1 MRNYDVPMKAVTQG
15 IITAD
20 QQRRQQHAA
29 IMRKWEST
37 GLLNGIKDNQLKESV
52 GQLLENQAAQ
62 VLKEQ
67 SAIGTGLGA
76 DSGTLRGFSNI
87 AFPMVRRVFAGLLAN
102 ELVSLQSMALPS
114 GLLFYLDYTYGN
126 NVGFNAYNKDKSIFG
141 DPLGAKVRAG
151 ADGTGGMYDYRMGFS
166 SPWEYNVFKVSHT
179 GTLVTGS
186 ATAVGELPF
195 AALVGDP
202 RLEALANVGSL
213 RYAILDLSSG
223 SYGRRLQANSDP
235 LSTPGAANRF
245 IAAPSGWSG
254 LTAGDTQGI
263 ITQLAATDPG
273 TFTPSSRS
281 QQTRGDLTKYTELS
295 ISGSTDVTQ
304 YRRWTSLFGASASAT
319 AAAIVGNPVTEAD
332 IEESV
337 NFTIGSDHVY
347 ALVVFADSTNADPGV
362 ATLNGTP
369 VLSASYPIRATVTVD
384 ADGQTVTVPTF
395 ESDFR
400 KGSANG
406 MPTPEIPEIDI
417 RIESIAVTASTRK
430 LRARWSP
437 ELAQDLNAYHTLDA
451 EVELTSVLSE
461 QIALEVD
468 REILNDLLTGASA
481 AVFYWSRLNGK
492 FVDKLTGAELTRSSS
507 LAPGPGQFGT
517 QREWYE
523 TLIETVI
530 DVSNEI
536 HRKTLRG
543 AGNFLVTSPA
553 VSTML
558 EASNYYRPNYSID
571 GAGQVSNPMQIG
583 VEPLGSVANRFVVY
597 KDPYFVPNQIL
608 VGFKGKNW
616 LETGYVY
623 APYVPLIITP
633 TLYDTEDFTPR
644 KGVMT
649 RYGKKM
655 LRADFYGRVHVLD
668 MNVF

>member
-1 MRNYDVPMKAVTQG
+1 MRAVTQG

-20 QQRRQQHAA
+20 QERKRRSAQ
-29 IMRKWEST
+29 IMQKWEAT
-37 GLLNGIKDNQLKESV
+37 GLLGGLRSEPLKNAL

-62 VLKEQ
+62 IIKEQ

-114 GLLFYLDYTYGN
+114 GLLFYLDFTYGN
-126 NVGFNAYNKDKSIFG
+126 NVGFNAYNANRSIFG

-151 ADGTGGMYDYRMGFS
+151 ADGTGGMYDYRMGYS
-166 SPWEYNVFKVSHT
+166 SPWEYNVYKVSHT
-179 GTLVTGS
+179 GTLVTG
-186 ATAVGELPF
+186 TASGVGELPF
-195 AALVGDP
+195 ATLVGDP
-202 RLEALANVGSL
+202 RLETAAALGTL

-223 SYGRRLQANSDP
+223 SYGRRLQANVDP
-235 LSTPGAANRF
+235 LATPGATNRF
-245 IAAPSGWSG
+245 VAAPAGWG
-254 LTAGDTQGI
+254 GVAAGDTAGI
-263 ITQLAATDPG
+263 ITTLATTDPG
-273 TFTPSSRS
+273 TFTPTSRS
-281 QQTRGDLTKYTELS
+281 QQTRGDLTKITELTV
-295 ISGSTDVTQ
+295 SGSSDVTQ
-304 YRRWTSLFGASASAT
+304 YRRWNQLFAAGPTAT
-319 AAAIVGNPVTEAD
+319 AAAIVGNGVTEAD
-332 IEESV
+332 IEEAV
-337 NFTIGSDHVY
+337 NFTIGTDHVY
-347 ALVVFADSTNADPGV
+347 ALIVFADSTDANPGV

-369 VLSASYPIRATVTVD
+369 VLSASYPIRATLTVD
-384 ADGQTVTVPTF
+384 ADGQTVAVPTF

-400 KGSANG
+400 QGSANG

-417 RIESIAVTASTRK
+417 RIESVAVTASTRK

-451 EVELTSVLSE
+451 DLELTSVLSE

-468 REILNDLLTGASA
+468 REILNDLLVGASA

-492 FVDKLTGAELTRSSS
+492 VVNKLTGEEILRSST
-507 LAPGPGQFGT
+507 LAPGPTQVGT

-536 HRKTLRG
+536 HRKSLRG

-558 EASNYYRPNYSID
+558 EASSYYRPNYSVD
-571 GAGQVSNPMQIG
+571 GAGQVSNPMSIG
-583 VEPLGSVANRFVVY
+583 VEPMGSLSNRFVVY

-608 VGFKGKNW
+608 VGFKGQTW

-655 LRADFYGRVHVLD
+655 LRADYYGRVHVLD